1 MQSNLNLRQRNRSL
15 RLTLPQ
21 PSLTHEVL
29 DQLDAA
35 ITAAELDPTLRA
47 LIISGSGKY
56 FCIGMD
62 IDFLGACFA
71 DPTHTFSNFVTRY
84 HELLHRIEEANIP
97 IIAAVNGI
105 ARAGGI
111 ELLLACDLVV
121 MSSEAKIG
129 DHHLASGIPPGAGAG
144 VRLQRILGPIRA
156 REFIFSA
163 RWMSADEAF
172 QSGVAS
178 HVCTHDQIEI
188 MIDEIVDNLSRTSR
202 TALAATKSALLQACP
217 TRPGCQAE
225 LKVFLDFVTNDPD
238 ASEGYRAWVE
248 KRSPQ
253 WK

>member
-1 MQSNLNLRQRNRSL
+1 
-15 RLTLPQ
+15 
-21 PSLTHEVL
+21 
-29 DQLDAA
+29 
-35 ITAAELDPTLRA
+35 
-47 LIISGSGKY
+47 
-56 FCIGMD
+56 
-62 IDFLGACFA
+62 
-71 DPTHTFSNFVTRY
+71 
-84 HELLHRIEEANIP
+84 
-97 IIAAVNGI
+97 
-105 ARAGGI
+105 
-111 ELLLACDLVV
+111 V

-188 MIDEIVDNLSRTSR
+188 MIDQIVDNLSRTSR
-202 TALAATKSALLQACP
+202 TALAATKSALLQASP
-217 TRPGCQAE
+217 TRPGCKAE

>member
-15 RLTLPQ
+15 WLTLPQ

-121 MSSEAKIG
+121 ISNEAKIG

-178 HVCTHDQIEI
+178 HVCAPDQIEVI
-188 MIDEIVDNLSRTSR
+188 IDQIVDNLSRTSR
-202 TALAATKSALLQACP
+202 TALAATKSALLQASP
-217 TRPGCQAE
+217 TRPGCKAE

>member
-1 MQSNLNLRQRNRSL
+1 
-15 RLTLPQ
+15 
-21 PSLTHEVL
+21 
-29 DQLDAA
+29 
-35 ITAAELDPTLRA
+35 
-47 LIISGSGKY
+47 
-56 FCIGMD
+56 MD